1 MVTNRDRKSLDC
13 GEKIREVVQT
23 TGTIDVFDPSS
34 GILGPNP
41 LTGDAQLLS
50 YWFSQNPAVFQD

>member
-50 YWFSQNPAVFQD
+50 Y